1 MSALMTID
9 TTNLPAYL
17 QNVQVANNDLLA
29 GLPMGSAPA
38 TIALNGTRFVVRE
51 GGNETTLKQLELQ
64 AVILK
69 SKPNVDK
76 IWYATKFVPGQEA
89 QKPDCSSSNGR
100 TPDAGCPLPQA
111 TACAGCPQNVFGTGT
126 DASGNPT
133 KGKAC
138 QDSKSI
144 ALFANGKV
152 YRMKIPAMS
161 LKNLGAYARLL
172 QTNNLP
178 AEAVI
183 TTIGFDPAFSFPV
196 LTFTFGGV
204 LDGAQYAKLQSRM
217 GDAEEVLGVS
227 LAQMALAA
235 PAPVAPVVQPDPAPD
250 APVAQPAPAAVFEE
264 VEEVEEVVEP
274 PKKTR
279 AAKPAAAPVET
290 SAVPSNDEMIAA
302 LGL

>member
-1 MSALMTID
+1 MSALVTID

-17 QNVQVANNDLLA
+17 QNLQAANNDLLG

-38 TIALNGTRFVVRE
+38 TIALNGTRFIVRE
-51 GGNETTLKQLELQ
+51 GGNETTLNQLELQ
-64 AVILK
+64 AVIMK

-89 QKPDCSSSNGR
+89 QKPDCSSSNGQ

-138 QDSKSI
+138 QDSKSL

-217 GDAEEVLGVS
+217 GEAEEVLGVS

-235 PAPVAPVVQPDPAPD
+235 PAPAPVAPAAPVAPVVQP
-250 APVAQPAPAAVFEE
+250 APAMVFEE
-264 VEEVEEVVEP
+264 VEEIVEP

-290 SAVPSNDEMIAA
+290 SATPSNSELTAA